1 MKILKILSILVLL
14 TTSKLFSQINM
25 TTTGSQTQNFN
36 TLATTGTTNAWTNNS
51 TISSWFSQRTGTG
64 TTYEATT
71 GTASAGNLY
80 SFGSTSNTD
89 RAIGTIGSG
98 GAAAGN
104 FAHGVLLRNTSGNI
118 ISSITVTYT
127 LEQWRNGNNTTP
139 NVVTFWY
146 RTSTSTISSL
156 TPNNNTGWTQ
166 VSALS
171 RQSPINTGTAGALD
185 GNATAN
191 KSTLTNISI
200 PSLSLANNSYIM
212 LKWEDPDHT
221 GTDHGLGIDDVT
233 ISWTTSSAPTPT
245 ITGATT
251 TTAFT
256 TTYGTASTTQS
267 FSVSGTNLTTDITA
281 TAPTGFEVSSDGTTY
296 GTTATFT
303 QSSGSASGTLRIR
316 LKANASATG
325 TYNSNNIVLSSTGA
339 TSQNITTPST
349 GNSVSTKTLTISGIS
364 FTDKVYDGTTTVTM
378 SGTPT
383 YSGLVNSESFTVSG
397 SVTWAF
403 SSANAGSN
411 ISITRTGSYSAPST
425 NYTVTQPTGFTAN
438 ITKASQT
445 ITYNNLPFKCLSDVD
460 FAPDASSSAGLTLT
474 LTSSNTSVATIVSN
488 KVHIVGNGT
497 CTITASQSGNTNYF
511 AATNVIKTLIVK
523 SPTSRWSFESIT
535 VSNTGTTPNFG
546 STSQTADIG
555 DLTTSSSIT
564 GFHSSSST
572 TWSSGFVGNG
582 SLKSLSATNWSVGD
596 YFQFQLSTTYYDS
609 LLLTIEQTSSGTGP
623 KDFKLQYSLNGTSY
637 TDILTY
643 QVPYFVPTTTAY
655 AWASSSTNYQTQSAF
670 SFDLSSLTQIHN
682 QSLVYFRLVNT
693 STTALLG
700 GAVQSAGTS
709 RVDNISLMGNYDA
722 PLDLEGWI
730 RNNPK
735 PEYTT
740 KPTEVVSDCDE
751 PPVYYDFTGRE
762 VKRLQVGKIYI
773 KKSCGN
779 SERFIITE

>member
-1 MKILKILSILVLL
+1 MKSINRLFLLLFLIPFKI
-14 TTSKLFSQINM
+14 FSQINM
-25 TTTGSQTQNFN
+25 TTTGSHTQNFN
-36 TLATTGTTNAWTNNS
+36 TLASSGTANAWTNNS
-51 TISSWFSQRTGTG
+51 TISNWYSQRTGTG
-64 TTYEATT
+64 TTYDATT
-71 GTASAGNLY
+71 GTATAGNLY
-80 SFGSTSNTD
+80 SFGSTSATD
-89 RAIGTIGSG
+89 RALGSIGSSN
-98 GAAAGN
+98 AAAGN
-104 FAHGVLLRNTSGNI
+104 FAHGVLLRNTSGST

-146 RTSTSTISSL
+146 QTSASTITSL
-156 TPNNNTGWTQ
+156 TPNTNTGWTQ

-171 RQSPINTGTAGALD
+171 TQSPINTTSAGALD

-233 ISWTTSSAPTPT
+233 ISWTPSSTPTAT
-245 ITGATT
+245 ITGSATT
-251 TTAFT
+251 SAFT
-256 TTYGTASTTQS
+256 TTYGTTSTQQS
-267 FSVSGTNLTTDITA
+267 FSISGSNLTASITA
-281 TAPTGFEVSSDGTTY
+281 TAPTGFEVSNDGITF
-296 GTTATFT
+296 GNTATFP

-339 TSQNITTPST
+339 TSVNITTPSS
-349 GNSVSTKTLTISGIS
+349 GNSVSTKTLTITGIS
-364 FTDKVYDGTTTVTM
+364 FIDKVYDATTTVTI
-378 SGTPT
+378 SGTPS
-383 YSGLVNSESFTVSG
+383 YVGLVNSESFSVSG

-403 SSANAGSN
+403 SSANVGSS

-438 ITKASQT
+438 ITKANQT
-445 ITYNNLPFKCLSDVD
+445 ITFNNLPFKCLSDVD

-474 LTSSNTSVATIVSN
+474 LTSSNTSIATIVSN

-497 CTITASQSGNTNYF
+497 CTITASQAGNTNYF
-511 AATNVIKTLIVK
+511 SATNVSKTLIVK

-572 TWSSGFVGNG
+572 NWSSSFVGNG
-582 SLKSLSATNWSVGD
+582 NLKSLSATNWSVND
-596 YFQFQLSTTYYDS
+596 YIQFQLSTTYYDS

-623 KDFKLQYSLNGTSY
+623 RDFKLQYSLNGTTY
-637 TDILTY
+637 TDISTY
-643 QVPYFVPTTTAY
+643 QVPYYIPTSTVY
-655 AWASSSTNYQTQSAF
+655 AWSSTTYQPQSSF

-700 GAVQSAGTS
+700 GAIQAAGTS
-709 RVDNISLMGNYDA
+709 RIDNITLMGNYNA
-722 PLDLEGWI
+722 PLDLDEWI
-730 RNNPK
+730 RNHPK
-735 PEYTT
+735 PEI
-740 KPTEVVSDCDE
+740 KPKTITDKDVEKF
-751 PPVYYDFTGRE
+751 YYDLLGRKVSKLE
-762 VKRLQVGKIYI
+762 FGKIYI
-773 KKSCGN
+773 EKSI
-779 SERFIITE
+779 EKQRRILIVE

>member
-1 MKILKILSILVLL
+1 MKILKILSLLVLF
-14 TTSKLFSQINM
+14 TTTKLFSQINM
-25 TTTGSQTQNFN
+25 TTTSSHTQNFN
-36 TLATTGTTNAWTNNS
+36 TLATTGTTNTWTNNS
-51 TISSWFSQRTGTG
+51 TISSWYSQRTGTG

-71 GTASAGNLY
+71 GTATAGNLY
-80 SFGSTSNTD
+80 SFGSASNTD
-89 RAIGTIGSG
+89 RSIGSIG
-98 GAAAGN
+98 SSNAAAGN

-146 RTSTSTISSL
+146 QTSTSTISSL

-171 RQSPINTGTAGALD
+171 TQSPINTGTAGALD

-233 ISWTTSSAPTPT
+233 ISWTVSSTPTAT
-245 ITGATT
+245 ITGAATT
-251 TTAFT
+251 SAFT
-256 TTYGTASTTQS
+256 TTYGTTSTPQS
-267 FSVSGTNLTTDITA
+267 FSISGSNLTASITA
-281 TAPTGFEVSSDGTTY
+281 TAPTGFEVSNDGITY
-296 GTTATFT
+296 GSTATFT

-339 TSQNITTPST
+339 SSVNITTPAS
-349 GNSVSTKTLTISGIS
+349 GNSVSTKALTVGGIS
-364 FTDKVYDGTTTVTM
+364 FNDKVYDGTTTVTM
-378 SGTPT
+378 SGTPS

-397 SVTWAF
+397 AVTWAF
-403 SSANAGSN
+403 SSANAGSA

-438 ITKASQT
+438 ITKANQT
-445 ITYNNLPFKCLSDVD
+445 ITYNNIPFKCLSDVD
-460 FAPDASSSAGLTLT
+460 FAPDAVSSVGSVITF
-474 LTSSNTSVATIVSN
+474 TSSNTSIATIVSN

-511 AATNVIKTLIVK
+511 AATNVTKTLIVK
-523 SPTSRWSFESIT
+523 SPTSRWSFESTTI
-535 VSNTGTTPNFG
+535 SNTGTTPNFG
-546 STSQTADIG
+546 STSAVADIG
-555 DLTTSSSIT
+555 DLTTNSSIT

-572 TWSSGFVGNG
+572 NWSSSLVGNG
-582 SLKSLSATNWSVGD
+582 NSKSISATNWSIND
-596 YFQFQLSTTYYDS
+596 YIQFQLKTTYYDS

-623 KDFKLQYSLNGTSY
+623 RDFKLQYSLNGSSY
-637 TDILTY
+637 TDITTY
-643 QVPYFVPTTTAY
+643 QVPYYVPTTTAY
-655 AWASSSTNYQTQSAF
+655 AWSSTTYQPQSSF
-670 SFDLSSLTQIHN
+670 SFDLSSLTQIHD

-700 GAVQSAGTS
+700 GTIQAAGTS
-709 RVDNISLMGNYDA
+709 RIDNISLMGNYNA

-740 KPTEVVSDCDE
+740 KKEVVSDCDQ
-751 PPVYYDFTGRE
+751 PPVYYDFTGRQVE
-762 VKRLQVGKIYI
+762 KLQPGKIYI
-773 KKSCGN
+773 KKSCGQ
-779 SERFIITE
+779 SERFMITE